1 VFPNTGDRQNNSVHE
16 YPEKV
21 NLMAFWKTTVRPTSF
36 AHSIPAAAMTPQ
48 QQAAVQHVCGTPRN
62 CVVAAVAGAGKTTWA
77 VHLCD
82 QIGRNRP
89 NASILFLAFQSDVKK
104 ALEAKIPTDA
114 ADVRTCHGC
123 GYGFPARTSK
133 VRLAQKGYSIAADPK
148 WGDNAPLKKLHLDM
162 GADADHLVKFFTA
175 AVGDDK
181 PAKKTDVA
189 TLCKLL
195 SLSKNLL
202 AGLVP
207 HYAGHDLVK
216 LEKDPASVK
225 NIIEQFG
232 LEFSEYTSVQDAAEL
247 VIKAM
252 EWSRQGPAN
261 VTVSVRQGKFVKGQ
275 RPTFAATPMRAIN
288 CDDQLWLPIING
300 WTLPQYD
307 VVIVDE
313 AQDLSPA
320 RLAIVRLSVKPG
332 GQLIAVGD
340 EFQAIF
346 GFAGADCQSL
356 PKLIEE
362 FKCEVLPMTWTQ
374 RCARLIVNEARK
386 VDERLT
392 IEARPDADEG
402 IVDTVE
408 AKELFQHVKAGDAII
423 SRTNA
428 PLIALF
434 FQLARQGKRV
444 VMLGKD
450 YGAMLAHRIKGYQAA
465 AARDGVEFDGH
476 ALLSYN
482 RSWYA
487 ARIESLGEGKAAAKE
502 RAFDEA
508 CAIKALTFDLTL
520 SDSNVGKLV
529 IERCYNLFSNDHDG
543 KGTDA
548 ITLASTHKFKGDE
561 RNRVFCLAETY
572 LKASDKQ
579 TSDEAQQEKNLLY
592 VAITRAKKHLS
603 YVTGLKSSRQAF
615 GEESPL

>member
-1 VFPNTGDRQNNSVHE
+1 
-16 YPEKV
+16 
-21 NLMAFWKTTVRPTSF
+21 
-36 AHSIPAAAMTPQ
+36 
-48 QQAAVQHVCGTPRN
+48 
-62 CVVAAVAGAGKTTWA
+62 
-77 VHLCD
+77 
-82 QIGRNRP
+82 
-89 NASILFLAFQSDVKK
+89 
-104 ALEAKIPTDA
+104 
-114 ADVRTCHGC
+114 
-123 GYGFPARTSK
+123 

-148 WGDNAPLKKLHLDM
+148 WGDNKPLQKLHLDM
-162 GADADHLVKFFTA
+162 GADAEHLVKFFTA
-175 AVGDDK
+175 TVGDDK

-207 HYAGHDLVK
+207 HYAGHNLVK
-216 LEKDPASVK
+216 LERDSASVRK
-225 NIIEQFG
+225 IVDDFG
-232 LEFSEYTSVQDAAEL
+232 LEFSEYTSVNDAVEL

-261 VTVSVRQGKFVKGQ
+261 VTVQVRQGKFQKGQ

-288 CDDQLWLPIING
+288 CDDQLWLPIVNG

-320 RLAIVRLSVKPG
+320 RMAIVRLSVKPG

-362 FKCEVLPMTWTQ
+362 FQCDILPLTWTQ
-374 RCARLIVNEARK
+374 RCARLIVAEARK

-392 IEARPDADEG
+392 IEARPDAIEG
-402 IVDTVE
+402 TVDTVE
-408 AKELFQHVKAGDAII
+408 ATKLFEHVKPGDAII

-428 PLIALF
+428 PLISLF
-434 FQLARQGKRV
+434 FQLARRGIRV

-450 YGAMLAHRIKGYQAA
+450 YASMLVHRIKGFQQA
-465 AARDGVEFDGH
+465 AARDGVEFDGN
-476 ALLSYN
+476 ALLAYN
-482 RSWYA
+482 RAWYA
-487 ARIESLGEGKAAAKE
+487 ARLESLGEGKAAAKE
-502 RAFDEA
+502 RAYDEA
-508 CAIKALTFDLTL
+508 CAIKALTFDLNL
-520 SDSNVGKLV
+520 SDTSCAKQV
-529 IERCYNLFSNDHDG
+529 IDRCYNLFSKDDDG
-543 KGTDA
+543 RGGDC

-572 LKASDKQ
+572 CKASDKQ
-579 TSDEAQQEKNLLY
+579 TQDEAQQEKNLLY

-603 YVTGLKSSRQAF
+603 YVTGIKTRTTEGQD
-615 GEESPL
+615 ESPL